1 MLIITGT
8 GRSGTGMLARLFSGH
23 HEFRVN
29 WILEKYLIFEEPG
42 RNPFGSFDARI
53 EAVLDLHQGIDP
65 AAFVDA
71 SNLYIHLLDAVW
83 ALNPYVRFVLAVR
96 DGRDFVRSAI
106 SRGWHTR
113 DSFDLLP
120 PADSPYSGRWR
131 DMSAVERAA
140 WIWAWRNSKAISMLD
155 RIPRECWRVIRVEDL
170 DEDGLKDMEAFSGH
184 RISNRNAVGENIN
197 ANSVQNFPAPGA
209 WSEKDKNGFEK
220 IAGAMMSRL
229 GYS

>member
-8 GRSGTGMLARLFSGH
+8 GRSGTGMLARLFGGH
-23 HEFRVN
+23 HEYRVN
-29 WILEKYLIFEEPG
+29 WILEKYIPSRQPG
-42 RNPFGSFDARI
+42 RNPLCTFDSRI
-53 EAVLDLHQGIDP
+53 HAVLDLHQGIDP

-83 ALNPYVRFVLAVR
+83 ALNPSARFVLAVR
-96 DGRDFVRSAI
+96 DGRDFARSAI

-113 DSFDLLP
+113 SSFDLLP
-120 PADSPYSGRWR
+120 PADSPYSGVWK

-140 WIWAWRNSKAISMLD
+140 WIWAWRNNKAISMLG
-155 RIPRECWRVIRVEDL
+155 RIPREHWRVIRVEDL
-170 DEDGLKDMEAFSGH
+170 DEGVLRDIEAFSGH
-184 RISNRNAVGENIN
+184 RIRNRNAVREKIN
-197 ANSVQNFPAPGA
+197 ANPVQNFPPPDK
-209 WSEKDKNGFEK
+209 WSAGDKLGFEK